1 MTVLLT
7 FQLDIVS
14 QTMGTNS
21 TFLASGR
28 PVPHRGT
35 ALLSRINYNNGDEV
49 HKSSTSSSNASPM
62 LMKGNQL

>member
-21 TFLASGR
+21 TFLASRR
-28 PVPHRGT
+28 PVPRRGT
-35 ALLSRINYNNGDEV
+35 VLLSRINYNNGGEV
-49 HKSSTSSSNASPM
+49 HKSTSSSNASRM